1 MDVFGSLEADIEV
14 LVSLICLGL
23 VLKILWP
30 PSLLNSVNRVKS
42 YGIISVYC
50 PDHRLFSS
58 SLLAWMFSGP
68 YRPIQRFGSP

>member
-1 MDVFGSLEADIEV
+1 MEVFGTLEADPEV
-14 LVSLICLGL
+14 LVSLRCLGL

-50 PDHRLFSS
+50 PDRRLFSS
-58 SLLAWMFSGP
+58 SLLAWTFSDP
-68 YRPIQRFGSP
+68 